1 MSSITAIQ
9 SRLKALED
17 AIVSVAIPSEQ
28 EFWEM
33 WGEFDELSKAIY
45 EAVATNRIWE
55 TETDPQTRKYFEA
68 VSKYL
73 INAGIAQEGQ
83 SILDIAAEL
92 EARNA
97 V

>member
-1 MSSITAIQ
+1 MSSITSILN
-9 SRLKALED
+9 RLKALED

-28 EFWEM
+28 EFFVM
-33 WGEFDELSKAIY
+33 WGEFDELSKSVY
-45 EAVATNRIWE
+45 EAVATNKIWK

-92 EARNA
+92 EA
-97 V
+97 